1 MSGMSMRAR
10 MTWLVVILG
19 VAAATIA
26 TVLIVGRDHEEDYCS
41 RWAAD
46 RSPYN
51 PEAAPYRGAGPHP
64 VLVLL
69 TRTTAKR
76 GDPTGELP
84 AGWRADSD
92 GDLQLVACE
101 TGYRARPREACD
113 YLGATTYNLVRRHEF
128 RVIEAATGRE
138 VGSFTVDSEKEPCE
152 PHVPVDADGAESP
165 SGPVD
170 GAGLRQGLHP
180 YVEGNLNRIGR
191 AGR

>member
-1 MSGMSMRAR
+1 MPGMSMRAR
-10 MTWLVVILG
+10 MTLLVVVLG
-19 VAAATIA
+19 VTAATIA
-26 TVLIVGRDHEEDYCS
+26 TALIAGRDHEEDYCS

-51 PEAAPYRGAGPHP
+51 AEAAPYGGDGPHP

-76 GDPTGELP
+76 GDPTSELP
-84 AGWRADSD
+84 AGWRADAD

-101 TGYRARPREACD
+101 TGYSPRPREVCT
-113 YLGATTYNLVRRHEF
+113 YMGATTYNLVRRHEF

-138 VGSFTVDSEKEPCE
+138 VGSFTVDSVTQPCQ
-152 PHVPVDADGAESP
+152 PYVPVDADGSESP

-170 GAGLRQGLHP
+170 GVGLRQGLRP
-180 YVEGNLNRIGR
+180 YVEDDRTVSR
-191 AGR
+191 SR